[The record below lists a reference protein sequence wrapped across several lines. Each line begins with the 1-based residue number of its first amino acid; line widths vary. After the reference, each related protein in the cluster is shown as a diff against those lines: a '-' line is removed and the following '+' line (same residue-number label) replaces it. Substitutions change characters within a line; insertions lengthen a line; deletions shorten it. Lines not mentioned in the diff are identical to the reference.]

1 MYLLVQAY
9 EPNNHCQQNASVLR
23 ASHGKLVLL
32 AVKFK
37 LLYLNKKETNKQ
49 KKQTDDENNVNML
62 VTFKKNTH

>member
-49 KKQTDDENNVNML
+49 KKNKQMMRTML
-62 VTFKKNTH
+62 ICL